1 KDRTMAGYQHSDL
14 ARDTAAAYLRSAG
27 QCCENGAY
35 DEAEEHYRNAL
46 ETAPDFA
53 EAHLQYGQFLRQ
65 TDRAELAEEHY
76 RKALELAPDDYRGP
90 YFLGYL
96 YACTEGKQ
104 EEGLA
109 LYRRAMELGPEE
121 HAVRAEYG
129 RVLLNLGRVAEAEE
143 AFLKL
148 LEVGGDNAYTLICLG
163 YVEQQKEAP
172 EAARARDYYARGVAR
187 LEEDG
192 YDAAGF
198 SFAYFNLAHLAA
210 EAGDVDQALECINA
224 LLHIDLIEYKEAFE
238 TEEAFAAVRADPRY
252 AELRAHADEH
262 FNAYLEENC
271 SVMPGKKA
279 PDFKLEDLAGNK
291 VRLKDFRGRL
301 VLVNIWATW
310 CGPCRAEI
318 PDISA
323 VYEEYKD
330 KGVVVLGLSTDDELS
345 GEELKEAAEAFGA
358 AYPIL
363 RSDEKTTRA
372 YIEKS
377 GSIPETYFVGPDG
390 RVLDFI
396 VGRTNR
402 LALETRVK
410 KYLPS

>member
-1 KDRTMAGYQHSDL
+1 MAGHQYSDL

-27 QCCENGAY
+27 HCCENGAY

-96 YACTEGKQ
+96 YVCTEGKE

-121 HAVRAEYG
+121 QAVRTEYG
-129 RVLLNLGRVAEAEE
+129 HILLNLGRLGEAEE
-143 AFLKL
+143 AFQKA
-148 LEVGGDNAYTLICLG
+148 LEAGGENAYPLICLA
-163 YVEQQKEAP
+163 YVEQQKETP
-172 EAARARDYYARGVAR
+172 EAARARDYYARGLAR

-192 YDAAGF
+192 YAPGNF
-198 SFAYFNLAHLAA
+198 NFAYFNLASLAA
-210 EAGDVDQALECINA
+210 EAGDVDQALECVNA
-224 LLHIDLIEYKEAFE
+224 LWHIDLIDYKEAFE
-238 TEEAFAAVRADPRY
+238 AEEAFAAVRADPRY

-262 FNAYLEENC
+262 FRAYLEENC
-271 SVMPGKKA
+271 TVTPGKKA

-301 VLVNIWATW
+301 VLLNIWATW

-323 VYEEYKD
+323 VYEEYED

-345 GEELKEAAEAFGA
+345 TEELKEAAEAFGA
-358 AYPIL
+358 NYPIL
-363 RSDEKTTRA
+363 MSDEKTTRA

-390 RVLDFI
+390 RVVDFI

-402 LALETRVK
+402 LALETRIK
-410 KYLPS
+410 RYLAA